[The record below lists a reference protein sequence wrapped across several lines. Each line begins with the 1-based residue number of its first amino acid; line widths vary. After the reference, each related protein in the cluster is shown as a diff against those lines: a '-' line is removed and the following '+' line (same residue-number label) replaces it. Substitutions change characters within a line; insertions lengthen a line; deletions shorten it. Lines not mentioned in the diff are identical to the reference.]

1 MQLEQED
8 LYKSWFPNKLS
19 TIQLTNE
26 LKDFYN
32 YNKETNI
39 IFDKNNINQE
49 QDAIKKIFPLADDI
63 EINEDSLITHKLYE
77 ITNST
82 DFKIKYNNSI
92 KNISETNNKIFFF
105 KKVSRKMGRKKHSQT
120 QLNFVEANHNK
131 FREDNIVRKI
141 KIYFTNSLMLYI
153 NKKYSEFIGRKTK
166 KLLIKIKPN
175 FTKVWTKKDNQE
187 YLTKTAKEV
196 FSERLSSK
204 CTRYGQKHNID
215 QIRILIEENEA
226 IEVINILNKT
236 IKDMYLIYIG
246 NNNKIPGL
254 SLENDLMNMKKE
266 KERNIPKFI
275 KILQ

>member
-105 KKVSRKMGRKKHSQT
+105 KKWFS
-120 QLNFVEANHNK
+120 
-131 FREDNIVRKI
+131 NI
-141 KIYFTNSLMLYI
+141 
-153 NKKYSEFIGRKTK
+153 
-166 KLLIKIKPN
+166 
-175 FTKVWTKKDNQE
+175 
-187 YLTKTAKEV
+187 
-196 FSERLSSK
+196 
-204 CTRYGQKHNID
+204 
-215 QIRILIEENEA
+215 
-226 IEVINILNKT
+226 
-236 IKDMYLIYIG
+236 
-246 NNNKIPGL
+246 
-254 SLENDLMNMKKE
+254 
-266 KERNIPKFI
+266 
-275 KILQ
+275 